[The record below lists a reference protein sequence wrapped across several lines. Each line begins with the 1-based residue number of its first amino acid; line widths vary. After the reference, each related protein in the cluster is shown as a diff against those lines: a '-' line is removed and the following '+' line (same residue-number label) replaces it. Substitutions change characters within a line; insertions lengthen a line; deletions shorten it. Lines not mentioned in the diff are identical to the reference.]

1 MIRSSIK
8 FYVQSEKESQYISRN
23 ITSLTVI
30 TILFE
35 EINAWHDSMEEY
47 IYPQTHIH
55 INIYMF
61 HICSCIS
68 SEDTYWY
75 NILARMTRELWLQF
89 ISMSQELVQRH
100 DHVGLKSTKWE
111 RYIPWFGMSGIHQ
124 FHIGAWQ
131 TDRQPNTWLTHI

>member
-47 IYPQTHIH
+47 IYIH
-55 INIYMF
+55 K
-61 HICSCIS
+61 H
-68 SEDTYWY
+68 T
-75 NILARMTRELWLQF
+75 F
-89 ISMSQELVQRH
+89 I
-100 DHVGLKSTKWE
+100 
-111 RYIPWFGMSGIHQ
+111 
-124 FHIGAWQ
+124 
-131 TDRQPNTWLTHI
+131 